1 MLKLRFLAVFLAT
14 VFAMPLVARA
24 ADARLQVIHNAADP
38 AAAVVDIYVN
48 DALFEDDF
56 AFREATEYRTV
67 PAGVQLNIQ
76 IAPGNSSSSA
86 EAIATIPVTLTANRT
101 YVAIANGVLGSGF
114 AANPDGAAIGFQLF
128 ARDGLREKA
137 NWNQVVD
144 LIAFHGATDAPTVDV
159 RIRKGGKT
167 PLFNDLSY
175 GEFSAY
181 RPVAARKYILDV
193 TPGNDA
199 STVVA
204 SFEADLNGL
213 KGGAA
218 VVFASGFLN
227 PAANNGG
234 PAFGLF
240 AALPNGAVAALPVV
254 VPTARLQVIHNAAD
268 PAAASVDIYVNDNL
282 FENDFAFREAT
293 EFRTVPAGVQL
304 NIQIAPGNSSSSA
317 QAIATIPVTLEDGK
331 TYVAIAN
338 GVLGSGFATNP
349 DGRSI
354 SFSLFAKDGIRERAS
369 WFYRTDVIGFHGAT
383 DAPNVDIV
391 ARGWPFGPVVNNAS
405 YGDFGGYAS
414 LAPRKYVLDVT
425 PGDDNNTVV
434 ASFEADLTGLN
445 GGSAVVFASGFLNP
459 AANNN
464 GPSFGLFAALA
475 NGTVVAFP
483 AYQATARLQV
493 IHNAADPAASVVDV
507 YVNDGATP
515 LIDNFAFRT
524 ATPFID
530 VPAGVQLN
538 LQIAPGNSSSS
549 AQAIATI
556 PVTLEPNQTYVAIA
570 NGILGSGFAA
580 NPDGED
586 IGFKLFPVDGVLEE
600 GRSRLGVNL
609 IVFHGATDAP
619 TVDVFARLGNFTYR
633 AVNDLTYG
641 EFSDYKFF
649 FARNYTLT
657 VTPGNSTTGV
667 ASFTADLS
675 GLGGGAAVVFASGF
689 LNPAANNNGP
699 AFGLY
704 AALPNGAVVALPAVA
719 PSAIVAIDNEDE
731 LTEGK
736 IEELERGATALPT
749 DFALSQNYPN
759 PFNPTTTISFALP
772 KSSPVTLSVY
782 NILGQEVARL
792 VDGPMAAGT
801 HQVTFE
807 ASNMASGIY
816 FYRLQTDGFSEQR
829 KMVLMK

>member
-1 MLKLRFLAVFLAT
+1 MLKLRFLAVLLAT
-14 VFAMPLVARA
+14 VFALPVVAQA

-56 AFREATEYRTV
+56 SFREATEYRTV
-67 PAGVQLNIQ
+67 PAGVQLNVQ

-114 AANPDGAAIGFQLF
+114 AANPDGAAISFQLF

-167 PLFNDLSY
+167 PLFNDLTY
-175 GEFSAY
+175 GQFSAY

-227 PAANNGG
+227 PAANNNG

-282 FENDFAFREAT
+282 FENDFDFREAT

-338 GVLGSGFATNP
+338 GVLGSGFAANP

-414 LAPRKYVLDVT
+414 LAPRTYVLDVT

-464 GPSFGLFAALA
+464 GPAFGLFAALA

-556 PVTLEPNQTYVAIA
+556 PVTLEANQTYVAIA

-641 EFSDYKFF
+641 EFSNYKFF

-719 PSAIVAIDNEDE
+719 PSAIVAIADEEE

-792 VDGPMAAGT
+792 VDGPMAAGA
-801 HQVTFE
+801 HQVTFD
-807 ASNMASGIY
+807 AANMASGIY